1 MTPTANRQRAS
12 LIGDKRQQYAWLP
25 VRRYA
30 TPSPFTRPEGWLWR
44 SDTTQTRTG
53 FEDWIA
59 FANDNKGAK
68 VFSDQAISIAT
79 VLALLAM
86 YLTAAAAIAPM
97 VAAYSIPPR

>member
-30 TPSPFTRPEGWLWR
+30 TPSPFTRPEGWLWLTE
-44 SDTTQTRTG
+44 TTQTRTG
-53 FEDWIA
+53 CEGWIA

-68 VFSDQAISIAT
+68 VFSDRAICIAM
-79 VLALLAM
+79 VLAVLST
-86 YLTAAAAIAPM
+86 YLTAVAAIAPM
-97 VAAYSIPPR
+97 VAAYSIPHR